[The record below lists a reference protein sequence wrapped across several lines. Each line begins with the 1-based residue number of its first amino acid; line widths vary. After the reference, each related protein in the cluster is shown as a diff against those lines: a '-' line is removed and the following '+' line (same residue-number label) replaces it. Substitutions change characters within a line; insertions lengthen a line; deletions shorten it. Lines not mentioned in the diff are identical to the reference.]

1 VIDDQPLKNDRYRIP
16 KSRYDSV
23 DLYISTD
30 ERNLPEYH
38 DIDVPMD
45 QGVRKRLIDHGNP
58 LPLLLIHANANYQDW
73 TTRSHPIL
81 PTYSSVTPSSNSAR
95 LSSKMILNQW
105 IISRISNRQTGRLF
119 DSNHLLSIHLLVGES
134 NLGVWKS
141 K

>member
-45 QGVRKRLIDHGNP
+45 QSVRKRLIDHGNP
-58 LPLLLIHANANYQDW
+58 LSLHPIHAYAKYQDW
-73 TTRSHPIL
+73 TTRSLPTS
-81 PTYSSVTPSSNSAR
+81 PTYSFVTPSSNLAR
-95 LSSKMILNQW
+95 LSSKMTLNQW
-105 IISRISNRQTGRLF
+105 IISRIFNRQIGRLF
-119 DSNHLLSIHLLVGES
+119 DSNHLLLIRLSVGES
-134 NLGVWKS
+134 SLGVWRFK
-141 K
+141 